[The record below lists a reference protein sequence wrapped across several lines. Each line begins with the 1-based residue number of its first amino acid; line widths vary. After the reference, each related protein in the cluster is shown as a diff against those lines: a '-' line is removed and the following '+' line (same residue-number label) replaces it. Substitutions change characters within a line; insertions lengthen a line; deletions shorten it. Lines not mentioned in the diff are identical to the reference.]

1 MFFIKKYVFTL
12 IFIFSF
18 LFKAYEL
25 IASDELTN
33 YNGFEK
39 PYEKSELKSGSYFS
53 REETRAIEQDEFE
66 NPGMIW
72 VEKGSELFNMKM
84 GNKGSSCFSCH
95 NKDNKPCLLYTSPSP
110 RDPKT
115 SRMPSSA

>member
-18 LFKAYEL
+18 LAYEL

-39 PYEKSELKSGSYFS
+39 PYEKSELKSG
-53 REETRAIEQDEFE
+53 AIFL
-66 NPGMIW
+66 
-72 VEKGSELFNMKM
+72 EKKQELLSKM
-84 GNKGSSCFSCH
+84 N
-95 NKDNKPCLLYTSPSP
+95 L
-110 RDPKT
+110 KT
-115 SRMPSSA
+115 LV

>member
-18 LFKAYEL
+18 LFVAYEL

-39 PYEKSELKSGSYFS
+39 PYEKS
-53 REETRAIEQDEFE
+53 
-66 NPGMIW
+66 
-72 VEKGSELFNMKM
+72 
-84 GNKGSSCFSCH
+84 
-95 NKDNKPCLLYTSPSP
+95 
-110 RDPKT
+110 
-115 SRMPSSA
+115 